1 MDFLIDKRFEG
12 IIPFKEKV
20 WLASPTK
27 HKREELDY
35 IEDAFKKNWLTTSGD
50 NVNVME
56 ELACRYIGV
65 PYSVGLFIWQ
75 LS

>member
-35 IEDAFKKNWLTTSGD
+35 IEDAFKKTG
-50 NVNVME
+50 
-56 ELACRYIGV
+56 
-65 PYSVGLFIWQ
+65 
-75 LS
+75 